1 MLHSAKD
8 AINQSENQATL
19 FVSCENTMRSQQP
32 RRRLSPEPTTP
43 APYLGLPSIHN
54 CEKLLLLKATKFM
67 VVLCYS
73 NPIRLRQVKTNSLI
87 FLFYNLFN
95 MSPI

>member
-19 FVSCENTMRSQQP
+19 FASCENTMRSQQP

-43 APYLGLPSIHN
+43 AP
-54 CEKLLLLKATKFM
+54 
-67 VVLCYS
+67 
-73 NPIRLRQVKTNSLI
+73 
-87 FLFYNLFN
+87 
-95 MSPI
+95 